1 MAYGLEV
8 YNSSGTLCFS
18 NADLFTR
25 ITYGPFQYNLSPGQT
40 SQKFYV
46 PGVHDTASQPNKKLV
61 QVAVMPNPGN
71 NVFTPPTQTQTGVD
85 ETLWQRNNNT
95 PSRPPY
101 NSSNIPDGNG
111 NRNWAREIP
120 SGSAALWAC
129 KGTKTAAN
137 NEWWVWN
144 NPYRSYDGNP
154 GNEGDWFTLSNP
166 DTTQGASGANS
177 SGWCFVLR
185 RG

>member
-18 NADLFTR
+18 NSDLFTR
-25 ITYGPFQYNLSPGQT
+25 IAHPPFSYTLIPGQT

-61 QVAVMPNPGN
+61 QVAVMPLPGN
-71 NVFTPPTQTQTGVD
+71 NAFTPPTETQTGVD
-85 ETLWQRNNNT
+85 ST
-95 PSRPPY
+95 
-101 NSSNIPDGNG
+101 
-111 NRNWAREIP
+111 
-120 SGSAALWAC
+120 
-129 KGTKTAAN
+129 
-137 NEWWVWN
+137 
-144 NPYRSYDGNP
+144 
-154 GNEGDWFTLSNP
+154 GDWFTLSNP
-166 DTTQGASGANS
+166 NTQQGASAANS